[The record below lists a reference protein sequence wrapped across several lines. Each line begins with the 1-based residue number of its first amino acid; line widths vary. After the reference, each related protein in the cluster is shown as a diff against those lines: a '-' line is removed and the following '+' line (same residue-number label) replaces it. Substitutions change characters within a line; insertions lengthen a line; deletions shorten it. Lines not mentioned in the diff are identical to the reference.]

1 MPFDFDITEGFPT
14 SKEVHDVIPVSE
26 RVRECSEV
34 VSCFPPGERGGFAH
48 YFWLEGWFDAVRSN
62 LRLFV
67 VVGFDD
73 PECGPSYEEAEPSEV
88 EAEECIAHIRVLLL
102 GL

>member
-1 MPFDFDITEGFPT
+1 MPYDFDITEGFPT
-14 SKEVHDVIPVSE
+14 SEEVFAVIPVSE
-26 RVRECSEV
+26 RVVTSANYVARSDW
-34 VSCFPPGERGGFAH
+34 PGIGEAH
-48 YFWLEGWFDAVRSN
+48 ATWLAGWFDAVRSN

-73 PECGPSYEEAEPSEV
+73 PECGPSFEEAEPTEV
-88 EAEECIAHIRVLLL
+88 EAELAIAHIRELLL

>member
-1 MPFDFDITEGFPT
+1 MPYEFDITEGFPT
-14 SKEVHDVIPVSE
+14 SEEVHAVIPVSE
-26 RVRECSEV
+26 RVVTSAEY
-34 VSCFPPGERGGFAH
+34 VSSNGWPGVAH
-48 YFWLEGWFDAVRSN
+48 HHSTWLSGWFDAVRSN

-67 VVGFDD
+67 VEGFDD
-73 PECGPSYEEAEPSEV
+73 PECGPSFEEAEPTEV